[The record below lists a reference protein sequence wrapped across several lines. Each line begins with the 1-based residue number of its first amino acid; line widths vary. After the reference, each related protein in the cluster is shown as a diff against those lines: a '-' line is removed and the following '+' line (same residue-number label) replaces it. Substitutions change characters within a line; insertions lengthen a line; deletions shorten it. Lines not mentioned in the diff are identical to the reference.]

1 MACLD
6 TIGTIVA
13 IETQKKWE
21 VYQIDVKSAFING
34 FSEEEVYVE
43 QSSRYEIMGH
53 KNKVYK
59 LKKALYGLKQAPR
72 VWYGRIGSIF
82 YKMDSIGATVSL
94 PNILS

>member
-1 MACLD
+1 MDL
-6 TIGTIVA
+6 
-13 IETQKKWE
+13 
-21 VYQIDVKSAFING
+21 KSTFLNG
-34 FSEEEVYVE
+34 FLEEDIYVE
-43 QSSRYEIMGH
+43 QPSRYEIMGH
-53 KNKVYK
+53 ENKVYK